1 MFWIFHSMREEE
13 LERKGKERKPG
24 KQVVAPRKKKKN
36 NCVVAK
42 RDEFLQLLLLLLLLR
57 ALGMRRKEMDIFTAN
72 SDQLFL
78 LIFECLECINKARA
92 HEPWNR
98 REGEPHSDGRGIEPG
113 QS

>member
-1 MFWIFHSMREEE
+1 MDFPFDERGGVGEEREENLVNKLLPHE
-13 LERKGKERKPG
+13 
-24 KQVVAPRKKKKN
+24 KKN

-42 RDEFLQLLLLLLLLR
+42 RDEFLQLLLQLLR
-57 ALGMRRKEMDIFTAN
+57 ALDMRRKEIEIFTAN

-92 HEPWNR
+92 HETCNR
-98 REGEPHSDGRGIEPG
+98 WGGQPHSSDGRGIESG